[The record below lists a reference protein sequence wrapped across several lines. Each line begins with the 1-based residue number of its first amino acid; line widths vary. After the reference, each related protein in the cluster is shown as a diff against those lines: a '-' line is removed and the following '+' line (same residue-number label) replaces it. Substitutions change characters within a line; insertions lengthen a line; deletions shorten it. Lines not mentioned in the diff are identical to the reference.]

1 MSNKRYFFSL
11 KDYCDEKRKNID
23 ENSCFEYIQH
33 SIKLYHNPKLEG
45 YVRTIQ
51 NTDNLYEVDDIVSEC
66 YIYCQNRDLND
77 FNIIHM
83 KNYII
88 NIYDKVNAKKRKCL
102 RVGEIE
108 IDDTPCDNRNIDSD
122 IFINNLLDTLDDEE
136 RKLIHT
142 YFMQGYSFSEI
153 GNKIG
158 ISKMGVKYKIDKILK
173 KLRDTL

>member
-1 MSNKRYFFSL
+1 MSNKNYFFSL
-11 KDYCDEKRKNID
+11 EAYCKENHKDID
-23 ENSCFEYIQH
+23 EVSCFEYIQH

-51 NTDNLYEVDDIVSEC
+51 NTDNSYEVDDIVSEC

-88 NIYDKVNAKKRKCL
+88 NIYNRINAKKRKYL
-102 RVGEIE
+102 KVNEIE
-108 IDDTPCDNRNIDSD
+108 IGDTSCNHTIDSET
-122 IFINNLLDTLDDEE
+122 FVNNILEILDDEE
-136 RKLIHT
+136 RSLIYT
-142 YFMQGYSFSEI
+142 YFLQGYSLSEI
-153 GNKIG
+153 GNKLG
-158 ISKMGVKYKIDKILK
+158 ISKRGVKYKIDKILK

>member
-1 MSNKRYFFSL
+1 MSNKKYFFTL
-11 KDYCDEKRKNID
+11 RDYCERKQKEVDND
-23 ENSCFEYIQH
+23 SCFEYIQH

-51 NTDNLYEVDDIVSEC
+51 NTDSSYDVDDIVSEC

-83 KNYII
+83 KNYVI
-88 NIYDKVNAKKRKCL
+88 NIYDKINTKKRKHL
-102 RVGEIE
+102 KAGGIE
-108 IDDTPCDNRNIDSD
+108 IGDIPCCNPNTDSK
-122 IFINNLLDTLDDEE
+122 IFINNLLDILDDEE
-136 RKLIHT
+136 RYLINM

-153 GNKIG
+153 GSEIG
-158 ISKMGVKYKIDKILK
+158 MSKRGVKYKIDKILK